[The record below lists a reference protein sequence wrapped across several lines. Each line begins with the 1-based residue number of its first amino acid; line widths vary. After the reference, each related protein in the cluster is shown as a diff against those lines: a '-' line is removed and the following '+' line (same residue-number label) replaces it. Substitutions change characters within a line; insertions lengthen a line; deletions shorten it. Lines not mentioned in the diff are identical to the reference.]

1 MYSLQSFVR
10 YGANGV
16 FQIKEIVSKQLSRK
30 EVRQYY
36 VLERVFGV
44 ETRITTPI
52 DNPRLRAV
60 LSKAE
65 MLHLLEDLPKLSST
79 WIEDRHIRSDAFR
92 SVLASND
99 MEQLAQMIKT
109 IYWKKREKEQAKKQL
124 SNEDLEL
131 LAQAEAI
138 LCEEIALSLG
148 MEKEAV
154 PDYLLCHV
162 KESESVA

>member
-52 DNPRLRAV
+52 DNPNLRAI

-65 MLHLLEDLPKLSST
+65 MLHLLEELPKLSSA
-79 WIEDRHIRSDAFR
+79 WIEDRHLRSDAFR

-99 MEQLAQMIKT
+99 MRQLAQMIQT

-124 SNEDLEL
+124 SNEDLEFF
-131 LAQAEAI
+131 AQAEAI
-138 LCEEIALSLG
+138 LCEEIALALG

-154 PDYLLCHV
+154 PDYLLSHV
-162 KESESVA
+162 KEE